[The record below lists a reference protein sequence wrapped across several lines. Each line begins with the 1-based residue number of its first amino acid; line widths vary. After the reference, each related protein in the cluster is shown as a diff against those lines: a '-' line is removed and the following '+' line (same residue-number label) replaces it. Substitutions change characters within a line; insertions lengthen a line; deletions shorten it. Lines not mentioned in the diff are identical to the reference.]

1 MMKNNIS
8 LLLLISFILFLS
20 CDDQSF
26 ESSLGKKEINPF
38 EKYQSL
44 VENTSIEKS
53 GRLKYI
59 DSMVDYIKDLPR
71 DTLLRSYLLDIAS
84 SYELLE
90 VQDSNYRFKHKA
102 LKLSSLI
109 HDSIGLAKSNYSLG
123 SYHLRKDALDSAYAY
138 FYTSEKLYDQIKD
151 IKSKA
156 NSALAMAITQKN
168 VRDYVGAEES
178 SIKAIRLFEQIEEIR
193 YLASSYNNL
202 AIVSKFLGEY
212 ESSIEYYKKVY
223 DYRASLE
230 NGNSLNI
237 STLNNLGMV
246 YMDMGN
252 YPEAIYNFKKGL
264 AYDSLEYKKP
274 KSYIRLIDNLA
285 YAEYKNGNMDS
296 FPDLLLKALDMS
308 REVNDRIV
316 MVSSGMHLSE
326 IYLAK
331 ANKSETYLT
340 KENKTETY
348 LTNKNKE
355 LATYYAENA
364 YATAKEITYNEGILG
379 SLELLMKVSAP
390 SEGIAYGQEYIRIS
404 DSLQREER
412 AYQNKFARIRF
423 ETDKLEVAKNKATKK
438 SQFLLIIFS
447 ICVILFLIGYI
458 VLQQRNSRKE
468 LEYQEGQQKSNEE
481 IFNLMLAQQGKL
493 EEGKHLAKQRIS
505 EELHDG
511 ILSRLFGL
519 RLSLDSLNNKHGKDV
534 EKLRSS
540 YIDQLKDL
548 GKEIRKISHDLNSEG
563 FTKDNLYP
571 DVLRK
576 LLKDQLDPQQVTY
589 EFLYDKEINWDLI
602 SNPKK
607 VHVYRIIQECLMNI
621 NKHANAK
628 HITVTFKSKDANV
641 ELTIEDDGVGMD
653 ATKAKSG
660 IGMKN
665 IKSRVSQIAG
675 SYKII
680 SKINLG
686 TQIQILFN

>member
-1 MMKNNIS
+1 VYKR
-8 LLLLISFILFLS
+8 
-20 CDDQSF
+20 Q
-26 ESSLGKKEINPF
+26 
-38 EKYQSL
+38 
-44 VENTSIEKS
+44 
-53 GRLKYI
+53 
-59 DSMVDYIKDLPR
+59 
-71 DTLLRSYLLDIAS
+71 
-84 SYELLE
+84 
-90 VQDSNYRFKHKA
+90 
-102 LKLSSLI
+102 KLSSI
-109 HDSIGLAKSNYSLG
+109 INDSIGLAISNYKLG
-123 SYHLRKDALDSAYAY
+123 SYHLRNDVLDSAYTY
-138 FYTSEKLYDQIKD
+138 FYASSKLYDQIQN
-151 IKSKA
+151 IEYEGY
-156 NSALAMAITQKN
+156 SALAMAITQN
-168 VRDYVGAEES
+168 RVRDYVGAEES
-178 SIKAIRLFEQIEEIR
+178 AIKAIRLFEKTHEIR
-193 YLASSYNNL
+193 YLASSYNTL
-202 AIVSKFLGEY
+202 GSVSRSLGEY

-223 DYRASLE
+223 EYREDLE
-230 NGNSLNI
+230 KDERLKKEDRILNS
-237 STLNNLGMV
+237 STLNNLGML

-252 YPEAIYNFKKGL
+252 YPEAISNFKKGL

-296 FPDLLLKALDMS
+296 FPDLLLKAINMS
-308 REVNDRIV
+308 RKVNDRIV

-331 ANKSETYLT
+331 ANQAAMSLT
-340 KENKTETY
+340 KENRAETY

-355 LATYYAENA
+355 VAIYYAENA

-379 SLELLMKVSAP
+379 SLELLMKVSDP
-390 SEGIAYGQEYIRIS
+390 NEGIAYGQEYIRIS
-404 DSLQREER
+404 DSLQFEER

-447 ICVILFLIGYI
+447 ICAILFLIGYI
-458 VLQQRNSRKE
+458 VLQRRNNRRE

-589 EFLYDKEINWDLI
+589 EFLYDQEINWDLI
-602 SNPKK
+602 SNSKK
-607 VHVYRIIQECLMNI
+607 VHIYRIIQECLMNI

-628 HITVTFKSKDANV
+628 HITVTFKRKDANV
-641 ELTIEDDGVGMD
+641 ALTIEDDGVGMD
-653 ATKAKSG
+653 TTKAKSG

>member
-1 MMKNNIS
+1 MKNYIF
-8 LLLLISFILFLS
+8 LLCLTCFFSILS
-20 CDDQSF
+20 CDKKGFESNLDQSEIKLF
-26 ESSLGKKEINPF
+26 DKYKKLAN
-38 EKYQSL
+38 
-44 VENTSIEKS
+44 NTSIKKLD
-53 GRLKYI
+53 RLKYI
-59 DSMVDYIKDLPR
+59 DSMVDYTIGLPN
-71 DTLLRSYLLDIAS
+71 DTLMRNYLLDISIYYGKLNVKDS
-84 SYELLE
+84 SY
-90 VQDSNYRFKHKA
+90 SYKHKA
-102 LKLSSLI
+102 LKLSSFLN
-109 HDSIGLAKSNYSLG
+109 DSIGLAKSNYSLG
-123 SYHLRKDALDSAYAY
+123 LYHLNNDVLDSAYLY
-138 FYTSEKLYDQIKD
+138 FYNSEKLYDKIKD
-151 IKSKA
+151 IESSGK
-156 NSALAMAITQKN
+156 SALTMAITQQTI
-168 VRDYVGAEES
+168 RDYVGAEES
-178 SIKAIRLFEQIEEIR
+178 SIKAIELFEKTDEIR
-193 YLASSYNNL
+193 YLASSYNTL
-202 AIVSKFLGEY
+202 GSVSRSLSEY
-212 ESSIEYYKKVY
+212 ESSIEYYKKAY
-223 DYRASLE
+223 KYREDLKKDDVLL
-230 NGNSLNI
+230 NSI
-237 STLNNLGMV
+237 TLNNLGMV
-246 YMDMGN
+246 YMDMED
-252 YPEAIYNFKKGL
+252 YPAAISNFRKGL
-264 AYDSLEYKKP
+264 SFDSLEIKNP

-285 YAEYKNGNMDS
+285 YAEFKNGNMDS
-296 FPDLLLKALDMS
+296 FPDLLLKALNMS
-308 REVNDRIV
+308 RKVNDRIV

-331 ANKSETYLT
+331 ANQVEMNLSKENKAETYLT
-340 KENKTETY
+340 D
-348 LTNKNKE
+348 KNKE

-379 SLELLMKVSAP
+379 SLELLMKVSNP
-390 SEGIAYGQEYIRIS
+390 NQGIAYGQEYIRIS
-404 DSLQREER
+404 DSLQMQER
-412 AYQNKFARIRF
+412 AFQNKFARIRF

-447 ICVILFLIGYI
+447 ISVILFLMGYI
-458 VLQQRNSRKE
+458 VLQRRNNRKE

-576 LLKDQLDPQQVTY
+576 LLKDQLEPQQVTY
-589 EFLYDKEINWDLI
+589 EFLYDQEINWDLI

-628 HITVTFKSKDANV
+628 HITVTFKSKDASV

-653 ATKAKSG
+653 ASKAKSG

-665 IKSRVSQIAG
+665 IKSRVAQIAG